1 MSGCRPSRFI
11 VDSLASPRP
20 PSPSPARV
28 RIAPHVIQIA
38 LAACMLIAPGLAA
51 AQACVD
57 APAGLVGWWPGDGDA
72 VDLVWQRDARL
83 VGGAG
88 FAPGLVG
95 DAFALDGFAGGQDDA
110 VLLPHDRVEGLS
122 DLTVELWVN
131 TTDEAG
137 GLLSGANGAPNG
149 SNELLLYVQSAAG
162 ITPWIKERRIAEVPA
177 PIADGA
183 WHHLAFTRLGGQG
196 SLYLDGRL
204 VAVQDF
210 PTGVLDLGPNG
221 LQIGQEQDC
230 LGGCL
235 APDQALDAL
244 VDEVS
249 IYGRAL
255 DAAEVAAIFDAGA
268 AGKCKPEAEPDPGSE
283 PPPVLLEE
291 LDALRMELE
300 MLNER
305 VALQDQAIVEL
316 EARAGDDDDD
326 DDDHEE
332 CRARRGHDPARD
344 RHRGKHFRRALRRG
358 HFR

>member
-1 MSGCRPSRFI
+1 MPGSHPSRFLFDLLHSSRSRSPDRGH
-11 VDSLASPRP
+11 VGRAAS
-20 PSPSPARV
+20 AMA
-28 RIAPHVIQIA
+28 I
-38 LAACMLIAPGLAA
+38 AACALLAPGLAA

-83 VGGAG
+83 VGGAR

-110 VLLPHDRVEGLS
+110 VLLPHERVEGLS

-137 GLLSGANGAPNG
+137 GLISGANGAPNG

-177 PIADGA
+177 PISDGA

-268 AGKCKPEAEPDPGSE
+268 AGKCKPASDPGGE
-283 PPPVLLEE
+283 PSPVLLEE

-300 MLNER
+300 LLNER

-316 EARAGDDDDD
+316 EARGSGDDHDEDDDD
-326 DDDHEE
+326 EQ
-332 CRARRGHDPARD
+332 CRERRGHDHARD
-344 RHRGKHFRRALRRG
+344 RHRGKRLRRAMRWG